1 MKMWAWS
8 YQGEYVFEYY
18 SMTSSHEGEVGL
30 FWTVETFLETTASYF
45 LRQLLTE
52 ASTHMQ
58 TQQDS
63 VAKAVSHYLLDIVQ
77 PRVISFEDQVF
88 FLKIKWR

>member
-1 MKMWAWS
+1 
-8 YQGEYVFEYY
+8 
-18 SMTSSHEGEVGL
+18 
-30 FWTVETFLETTASYF
+30 
-45 LRQLLTE
+45 LTE

-77 PRVISFEDQVF
+77 PRVISFEDQVI
-88 FLKIKWR
+88 FLRCYLHSCQPLIKFSAIILLQQLIWS